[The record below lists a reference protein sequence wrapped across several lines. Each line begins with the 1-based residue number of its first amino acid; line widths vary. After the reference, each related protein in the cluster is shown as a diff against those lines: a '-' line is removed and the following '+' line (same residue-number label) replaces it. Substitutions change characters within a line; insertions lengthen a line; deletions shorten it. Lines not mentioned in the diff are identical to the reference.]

1 MNQDRKNII
10 EAIVGGIVAGAAL
23 AAGAE
28 LWSLVSPVKRR
39 AVREE
44 KLHALMASQPEEEGY
59 E

>member
-1 MNQDRKNII
+1 MNADRKTII

-28 LWSLVSPVKRR
+28 LWSLISPVKRR
-39 AVREE
+39 AVREQNL
-44 KLHALMASQPEEEGY
+44 KSLMEAQEEGY

>member
-28 LWSLVSPVKRR
+28 LWGLISPVKRR

-44 KLHALMASQPEEEGY
+44 KLHALMAAQPEEEGY